1 MPFENCWVIYFH
13 QSVGPSKWKQLP
25 AGNQLTSVEQR
36 SIWTLWCSYGP
47 NCSHA
52 LHTTTSMF
60 ISSTLLLKAKNY
72 CTHNGTS
79 WLTSWL
85 SWAQEH
91 LHIAM
96 SIWSWLLSFITT
108 NYIMQEIT
116 LNSIKVYH
124 AGSNFEFHQSG
135 NHVILVEQRSI
146 WTLWCCV
153 HTVLT
158 ALMHYTQL
166 PHWFIRNVINFG
178 APSEELPHVWY
189 YLAHVFRCSESK
201 GAHVHC
207 DVHMVLP
214 ALM

>member
-1 MPFENCWVIYFH
+1 MKKYYIHGASWLSSNGPNCVTTNYHARHSKNCWVFYFH
-13 QSVGPSKWKQLP
+13 QSIGPSKWKQLHT
-25 AGNQLTSVEQR
+25 GNQLTLVEQR
-36 SIWTLWCSYGP
+36 SRWTSWCSYGP

-52 LHTTTSMF
+52 LHTTISTF

-72 CTHNGTS
+72 CTHHGTS

-85 SWAQEH
+85 SWAQEQ

-124 AGSNFEFHQSG
+124 AGSNFEFHQTG

-146 WTLWCCV
+146 WTLWCSYGLNCSYAL
-153 HTVLT
+153 HTTTTLIYQKR
-158 ALMHYTQL
+158 HQL
-166 PHWFIRNVINFG
+166 
-178 APSEELPHVWY
+178 
-189 YLAHVFRCSESK
+189 RCSKWRTTTCMTLS
-201 GAHVHC
+201 G
-207 DVHMVLP
+207 
-214 ALM
+214 